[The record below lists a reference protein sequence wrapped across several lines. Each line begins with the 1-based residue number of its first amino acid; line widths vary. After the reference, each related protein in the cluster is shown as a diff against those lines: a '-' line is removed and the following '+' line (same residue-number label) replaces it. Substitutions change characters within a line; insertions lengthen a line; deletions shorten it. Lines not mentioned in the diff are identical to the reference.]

1 LAATR
6 CESLRA
12 SQPPERCGP
21 VPRAR
26 RRRIYPNTEKDTRA
40 CGELLHHVRP
50 PFSNCACDSPTN
62 LTNGDFQ
69 ASTMERG
76 SIQRPPDPGICFVTR
91 VEGHLQT
98 LVRIAKV
105 TFSRE
110 QRRQWPAADFARALP
125 LERRGWSLSPSMSS
139 LASSP
144 TASGPTGRRS
154 PRLAPESCSTRNIK
168 SASSSASSPTTGP
181 AGEIRR
187 ETSSGWDARVH
198 AQRATMW
205 CGLDGVRAGAWLRP
219 TVLDRNASRR
229 VGPHCSSLAHRGE
242 GTRGRMRQRV
252 TASLGRKRP
261 GKCRRI

>member
-1 LAATR
+1 MHHRAAT
-6 CESLRA
+6 A
-12 SQPPERCGP
+12 ANAP
-21 VPRAR
+21 
-26 RRRIYPNTEKDTRA
+26 
-40 CGELLHHVRP
+40 
-50 PFSNCACDSPTN
+50 PTN

-69 ASTMERG
+69 APTMERG

-91 VEGHLQT
+91 MEGHLQT

-110 QRRQWPAADFARALP
+110 QRRQWPAADFARAQP

-139 LASSP
+139 PASSP

-154 PRLAPESCSTRNIK
+154 PRLAAESCSTRKIK

-198 AQRATMW
+198 AQACNHVVWAGRGAGRCVAPAHGARQERFAAGRAP
-205 CGLDGVRAGAWLRP
+205 LL
-219 TVLDRNASRR
+219 
-229 VGPHCSSLAHRGE
+229 
-242 GTRGRMRQRV
+242 
-252 TASLGRKRP
+252 
-261 GKCRRI
+261 

>member
-1 LAATR
+1 ML
-6 CESLRA
+6 CFHVGS
-12 SQPPERCGP
+12 C
-21 VPRAR
+21 R
-26 RRRIYPNTEKDTRA
+26 R
-40 CGELLHHVRP
+40 
-50 PFSNCACDSPTN
+50 PTN

-110 QRRQWPAADFARALP
+110 QRRQWPAADFARAQP

-139 LASSP
+139 PASSP